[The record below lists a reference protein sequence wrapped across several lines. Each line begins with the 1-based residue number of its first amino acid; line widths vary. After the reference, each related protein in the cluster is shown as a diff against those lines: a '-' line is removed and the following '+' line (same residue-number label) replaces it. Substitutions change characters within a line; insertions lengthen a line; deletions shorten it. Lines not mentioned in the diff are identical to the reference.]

1 MTRYLSIST
10 TLSVALCTLWGAEIP
25 RTPSG
30 RPDLSGTYDT
40 QTTTPLNR
48 PEKYGER
55 LTLTDEEVQEAFDK
69 VEAFQKRAADASDP
83 GRSAPPIG
91 KGGAGSF
98 GAAVGGYN
106 SFYMERGNAPTKIDG
121 KYRTSILTE
130 PANGRQPEMT
140 AEGKKRRHWMDVL
153 TLHDNTGD
161 AWWLRDEIDPSPYD
175 DMELRPHDER
185 CLVGS
190 GPVAGPPILPFAYN
204 NLKRVVQTDDYVM
217 ILAEMVHDARII
229 RLNAEHDPPDIRKW
243 FGDSVGRWEGDTLVV
258 DTVNFG
264 DITALRHGSRDLHV
278 VERFTRVDENT
289 LRYEFMVDD
298 PRIWTGRWGGEY
310 VWPATDKRVYE
321 YACHEGNYAM
331 MGIMRGARVMEKETE
346 EKMAK

>member
-106 SFYMERGNAPTKIDG
+106 SFYMERGNAPMKIDG